1 MFRKSCFPSGSEG
14 KESTCKVASVYL
26 IHCLSFIVGKLN
38 WKIALI
44 KEKQFVTILTDTT
57 NTGMSTK
64 KTNKQCGCKRA
75 FRNPAAQARVR
86 DSLSPVMTCASS
98 FQRHSPRKTSA
109 LGLKNFNKV
118 THSSLGFQIDH

>member
-57 NTGMSTK
+57 NTGRPLK
-64 KTNKQCGCKRA
+64 KQTNNLVANMHLETLLHTLVFG
-75 FRNPAAQARVR
+75 NP
-86 DSLSPVMTCASS
+86 SP
-98 FQRHSPRKTSA
+98 
-109 LGLKNFNKV
+109 L
-118 THSSLGFQIDH
+118 